1 MPSQWAIDLGTT
13 NTVVAVT
20 EEGSARVAHLPGLA
34 REIPTEQSPLI
45 PSAVHVQETVHR
57 WLFLRRR
64 VQQRCI
70 GQPALNRNFDG
81 RSPAF
86 AQSFKR
92 YLGSQ
97 SHRPALRLKTKALS
111 VREVTGLFLQELLA
125 AAARQFRAR
134 ITDLTIPSPV
144 GFYEPYRAEL
154 ASLARQLG
162 IRRFRSLDEPVAAA
176 LGYGVS
182 VARDETLLVVDFGG
196 GTLDLAAVHLS

>member
-1 MPSQWAIDLGTT
+1 MPVQWAIDFGTT
-13 NTVVAVT
+13 NSVVAMA
-20 EEGSARVAHLPGLA
+20 EEGSVRVAHVPGLA

-45 PSAVHVQETVHR
+45 PSAVHVQETVRR
-57 WLFLRRR
+57 WLFLRCRAR
-64 VQQRCI
+64 ELRI
-70 GQPALNRNFDG
+70 GQPALGRNFDG

-97 SHRPALRLKTKALS
+97 SHRPALRLKAKTLS
-111 VREVTGLFLQELLA
+111 VREVTHLFLKELLTA
-125 AAARQFRAR
+125 VGRQCRTR
-134 ITDLTIPSPV
+134 ISDLTIPSPV
-144 GFYEPYRAEL
+144 GCYEPYRAEL

-182 VARDETLLVVDFGG
+182 VAREETLLVVDFGG
-196 GTLDLAAVHLS
+196 GTLDL